1 MDVHDRWRPF
11 LIYEMLAKGLGVHFS
26 LVKCLPMTLGVHFF
40 VVNCLPM
47 TLGVQSEVSGDS
59 S

>member
-11 LIYEMLAKGLGVHFS
+11 LIYEMLAKGLGVHF
-26 LVKCLPMTLGVHFF
+26 LFEKFLPITLG
-40 VVNCLPM
+40 M
-47 TLGVQSEVSGDS
+47 QSEVSGDS